1 MKNIFI
7 LELLELVLSQNIF
20 EFDEKLFRQEI
31 GTAMGGKPAPDY
43 ANIFMAK
50 FDHQIMNVTYGLFS
64 DEVRIKFYKRFL
76 DDIFL
81 IFKGNNSELHLWLDI
96 VNALDPWIK
105 FTINHTSKTKC
116 DHCDDD
122 AKDKIP
128 FLDTQVEIKNNK
140 IITDLYKKPTDRNM
154 YLLPSSCHVTSVCD
168 NIPYS
173 LCLRIIR
180 ICSEP
185 EARDLRSSELKILL
199 LARDYR
205 PGVMNNE
212 QKLFPGRKLLKE

>member
-1 MKNIFI
+1 MKLESSFTRDSLMTSFLSSKETILNYIF
-7 LELLELVLSQNIF
+7 
-20 EFDEKLFRQEI
+20 
-31 GTAMGGKPAPDY
+31 GWM
-43 ANIFMAK
+43 
-50 FDHQIMNVTYGLFS
+50 
-64 DEVRIKFYKRFL
+64 
-76 DDIFL
+76 
-81 IFKGNNSELHLWLDI
+81 DI

-185 EARDLRSSELKILL
+185 EARDLRLAEL
-199 LARDYR
+199 
-205 PGVMNNE
+205 
-212 QKLFPGRKLLKE
+212 